1 MAATDHDDIRPAD
14 ARLGFGS
21 ITLAAL
27 ALPGLLNVAH
37 AESAP
42 TDGVLSVKLQSYDDR
57 QPGLDRIRVIAPSL
71 YVLAPVASNWALEA
85 SLVHDDISG
94 ASPRWHSA
102 ISGASHMSDHR
113 TAGTARVT
121 RYFDRISVGV
131 GGAFSEE
138 RDYRSRAASL
148 DVRWS
153 TPDNN
158 TTLYLGAG
166 LTRDDINPVNGVVE
180 NEHKRSNEFMI
191 GVTQAWTKNDL
202 VQLNVG
208 HVAASGYFNDPYKL
222 VDKRPR
228 ERDQT
233 TALARWNHHIEPLAV
248 TIRSSYRFYRD
259 TFGIRAHTATV
270 EGVHPLGDRFTLT
283 PSLRY
288 YTQGKA
294 DFYYDPVYDP
304 VIGEPYPPGRPRLSS
319 SDHRLSA
326 FGAITV
332 GAKLAWRIDSRW
344 SADFKYER
352 YEQRSNWRLGGNGS
366 PGLARLSADILQI
379 GFSRRF

>member
-1 MAATDHDDIRPAD
+1 MAATEQNDIQPTD
-14 ARLGFGS
+14 ARAHLGS

-27 ALPGLLNVAH
+27 ALPGLLGVAQ

-42 TDGVLSVKLQSYDDR
+42 TEGVISVKLQSYEDR
-57 QPGLDRIRVIAPSL
+57 QPGLERIRVIAPSL
-71 YVLAPVASNWALEA
+71 YLLAPVASNWALEA

-138 RDYRSRAASL
+138 RDYRSRAASA

-180 NEHKRSNEFMI
+180 NEHKRSNEFMV
-191 GVTQAWTKNDL
+191 GATQAWTRNDL
-202 VQLNVG
+202 FQFNVG
-208 HVAASGYFNDPYKL
+208 HVVASGYFNDPYKL

-228 ERDQT
+228 ERVQT
-233 TALARWNHHIEPLAV
+233 TALARWNHHIERLGATV
-248 TIRSSYRFYRD
+248 RSSYRFYRD
-259 TFGIRAHTATV
+259 SFGIRAHTATV
-270 EGVHPLGDRFTLT
+270 EGVHPLGERFTLT

-304 VIGEPYPPGRPRLSS
+304 AIGEPYPPGRPRLSS

-332 GAKLAWRIDSRW
+332 GAKLEWRIDSRW

>member
-1 MAATDHDDIRPAD
+1 MAATDRADGCSAD
-14 ARLGFGS
+14 ARPGLGS

-27 ALPGLLNVAH
+27 ALPGLVGVAQ

-42 TDGVLSVKLQSYDDR
+42 TDGVISVKLQSYEDR
-57 QPGLDRIRVIAPSL
+57 QPGLERIRVIAPSL
-71 YVLAPVASNWALEA
+71 YVLAPVAANWALEA

-102 ISGASHMSDHR
+102 ISGASHMSEHR

-121 RYFDRISVGV
+121 RYFDRVSVGI

-158 TTLYLGAG
+158 TTLYAGVG

-180 NEHKRSNEFMI
+180 NEHRRGNEFML

-202 VQLNVG
+202 LQLNVG
-208 HVAASGYFNDPYKL
+208 HVVASGYFNDPYKL

-228 ERDQT
+228 ERDQST
-233 TALARWNHHIEPLAV
+233 VLARWNHYIDPAGV
-248 TIRSSYRFYRD
+248 TIRASYRFYRD
-259 TFGIRAHTATV
+259 TFGIRAHTASI
-270 EGVHPLGDRFTLT
+270 EGAHPLGERLTLT

-332 GAKLAWRIDSRW
+332 GAKLEWRIDSRW
-344 SADFKYER
+344 SADVKYER
-352 YEQRSNWRLGGNGS
+352 YEQRSSWRLGGNGS

-379 GFSRRF
+379 GISRRF

>member
-1 MAATDHDDIRPAD
+1 MAATEHA
-14 ARLGFGS
+14 GS

-27 ALPGLLNVAH
+27 ALPGLWGTAH

-42 TDGVLSVKLQSYDDR
+42 TEGVISVKLQSYADH
-57 QPGLDRIRVIAPSL
+57 QPGLDRVRVVAPSL
-71 YVLAPVASNWALEA
+71 YVLAPVASAWTLEA
-85 SLVHDDISG
+85 SVVHDDISG

-113 TAGTARVT
+113 TAGSARLT
-121 RYFDRISVGV
+121 RYFDRVSIALGS
-131 GGAFSEE
+131 AFSEE
-138 RDYRSRAASL
+138 RDYRSRAASF

-158 TTLYLGAG
+158 TTFALGGG

-180 NEHKRSNEFMI
+180 NEHRRTREFMI

-202 VQLNVG
+202 VQLNFG
-208 HVAASGYFNDPYKL
+208 HVAGMGYFNDPYKL
-222 VDKRPR
+222 VDQRPR
-228 ERDQT
+228 ERNQT
-233 TALARWNHHIEPLAV
+233 TLLARWNHHIEPVAV

-259 TFGIRAHTATV
+259 SFGIRAHTAAL
-270 EGVHPLGDRFTLT
+270 EAVHPLAGRFTLT

-304 VIGEPYPPGRPRLSS
+304 VIGEPYPAGAPRFSS
-319 SDHRLSA
+319 SDHRLAA
-326 FGAITV
+326 FAALTLGARV
-332 GAKLAWRIDSRW
+332 EWRIDARW
-344 SADFKYER
+344 TADLKYER
-352 YEQRSNWRLGGNGS
+352 YTQRGNWRPGGGS
-366 PGLARLSADILQI
+366 PGLAPLSADILQI
-379 GFSRRF
+379 GISRRF